1 MVCIPC
7 GGTPVQ
13 WANDQFHPE
22 LEPDAATN
30 DRGMYLLAGDS
41 YDCEAYHGV
50 YTANWFFLACGGTE
64 DAAIFLPT
72 VYNLALEYAKE
83 HEGALQRASAQEF
96 CHDRVFAIF
105 GA

>member
-1 MVCIPC
+1 V
-7 GGTPVQ
+7 TQ

-22 LEPDAATN
+22 LEPDVPSN

-41 YDCEAYHGV
+41 YECEAYHGA
-50 YTANWFFLACGGTE
+50 YQASWLFLAAAGT
-64 DAAIFLPT
+64 DHAALFLPT
-72 VYNLALEYAKE
+72 SYMAAVDHAKQY
-83 HEGALQRASAQEF
+83 EGAVQKVSVLEI